1 MRGQRLVVDTSV
13 IIKWYRQNEV
23 DAEVAL
29 AIRSAYLAGDVRLVG
44 PDLALTEFAN
54 VMRYMTDL
62 STEQVQQAVD
72 SLFAMRLTWLTPT
85 TSVLNRAVA
94 IAREHE
100 TPVYDALFAAV
111 AEELSTLYVTAD
123 ERFVKRVPELGYV
136 RSLAGFRLP

>member
-1 MRGQRLVVDTSV
+1 VVDTSV

-23 DAEVAL
+23 HAEGAL
-29 AIRSAYLAGDVRLVG
+29 AIRGAYLAGDMQLVA

-54 VMRYMTDL
+54 VMRYMKDF
-62 STEQVQQAVD
+62 SVEQVQQAVT

-85 TSVLNRAVA
+85 AAVLKRAVV

-111 AEELSTLYVTAD
+111 AEELSCLYVTAD
-123 ERFVKRVPELGYV
+123 ERFVKHVPELVYV
-136 RSLAGFRLP
+136 RSLAELDLP

>member
-13 IIKWYRQNEV
+13 IIKWYRQDEV
-23 DAEVAL
+23 DAEAAL
-29 AIRSAYLAGDVRLVG
+29 AVRSAYLTGDVQLVG

-54 VMRYMTDL
+54 VMRYMKDL

-85 TSVLNRAVA
+85 GAVLKRAVA
-94 IAREHE
+94 IAREYE

-111 AEELSTLYVTAD
+111 AEELSALYVTAD

>member
-13 IIKWYRQNEV
+13 FIKWYRQDEV
-23 DAEVAL
+23 DAEAAL
-29 AIRSAYLAGDVRLVG
+29 AIRSAYLAGDVRLVA

-62 STEQVQQAVD
+62 STEQMQQAVD

-85 TSVLNRAVA
+85 AAVLNRAVA

>member
-13 IIKWYRQNEV
+13 IIKWYRQEEV
-23 DAEVAL
+23 NADAAL
-29 AIRSAYLAGDVRLVG
+29 AIRSAYLAGEVQLMG

-54 VMRYMTDL
+54 VMRYMKDL

-85 TSVLNRAVA
+85 GAVLKRAVA
-94 IAREHE
+94 IARESE

-111 AEELSTLYVTAD
+111 AEELSALYVTAD

>member
-13 IIKWYRQNEV
+13 IIKWYRQEEV
-23 DAEVAL
+23 DADAAL
-29 AIRSAYLAGDVRLVG
+29 AIRSAYLAGDVQLVG

-54 VMRYMTDL
+54 VMRYMKDL
-62 STEQVQQAVD
+62 NTEQVQQAVD

-85 TSVLNRAVA
+85 AAVLKRAAA

-100 TPVYDALFAAV
+100 TPVYDAVFAAV
-111 AEELSTLYVTAD
+111 AEELSALYVTAD
-123 ERFVKRVPELGYV
+123 ERFVKRVPDLDFV